1 MCKVEKLR
9 EHLSIFLT
17 VFGGE
22 WSWALSVSSPPDSAL
37 SSGPR
42 GTGGSKEPGL
52 GTPLPWPHG
61 ALFVGRLCVSASS
74 LLPKASPQES
84 PLPPQMPRSP
94 SSCAR
99 CLPHVISHHPP
110 GAHCQALFRAL
121 TYMTPTAL

>member
-42 GTGGSKEPGL
+42 GTRGFQ
-52 GTPLPWPHG
+52 GTWFG
-61 ALFVGRLCVSASS
+61 NTFALASWCPFCGTFVRLCV
-74 LLPKASPQES
+74 
-84 PLPPQMPRSP
+84 
-94 SSCAR
+94 
-99 CLPHVISHHPP
+99 
-110 GAHCQALFRAL
+110 
-121 TYMTPTAL
+121 